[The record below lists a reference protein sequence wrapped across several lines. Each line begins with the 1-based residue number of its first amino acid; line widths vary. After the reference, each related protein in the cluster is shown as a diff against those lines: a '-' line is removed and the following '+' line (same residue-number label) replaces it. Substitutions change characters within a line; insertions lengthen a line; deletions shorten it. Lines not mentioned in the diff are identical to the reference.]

1 MLAGHGGRVYA
12 THVHSWEI
20 FLRMVPRTRHVMYMF
35 NQVHEMIS
43 VKLVFVLVLPVKLY
57 RCANTMYML

>member
-20 FLRMVPRTRHVMYMF
+20 FLRMVSRTRHVMYMF

-43 VKLVFVLVLPVKLY
+43 VK
-57 RCANTMYML
+57 

>member
-1 MLAGHGGRVYA
+1 MERSTAEGENYIAGGVVLADHDGRVYA

-20 FLRMVPRTRHVMYMF
+20 FVRMVSRTRHVMYMF

-43 VKLVFVLVLPVKLY
+43 IK
-57 RCANTMYML
+57 